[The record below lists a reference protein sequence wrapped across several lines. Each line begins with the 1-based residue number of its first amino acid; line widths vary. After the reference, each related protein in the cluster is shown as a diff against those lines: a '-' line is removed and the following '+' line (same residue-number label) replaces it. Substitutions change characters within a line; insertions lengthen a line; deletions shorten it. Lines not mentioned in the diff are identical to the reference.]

1 MPSSASA
8 ADTAAPDARRV
19 RRLVAGA
26 AIGNWVEWFDWYVY
40 AAMAL
45 YFAPVFFPKGDATAQ
60 LLNAAAVFAVGFL
73 MRPLG
78 GWLLGLYADR
88 HGRKSALTLSI
99 GMMSIGSLMIA
110 LTPGYAQIGVAAP
123 ALLVLARLV
132 QGLSVG
138 GEYGATA
145 TYISE
150 VATPARRGFFASF
163 QGVTGILGQL
173 TAMAVLVLLQQVL
186 MTRAQ
191 LEAWGWR
198 IPFVVGAGAAIVALV
213 LRRRLEE
220 TPSFLRAQE
229 ARAARPGAHGPAAA
243 SAQTPP
249 GAPPTAAAREEY
261 GWRALRH
268 YPREVAIVVGLTL
281 GGIVSFYTYT
291 TYAQKFLVNTAGL
304 SREAASA
311 VSAAT
316 LFVFVLIQPVMGALS
331 DRIGRRPLLFG
342 FSLVGSL
349 ITVPLMT
356 ALSTARD
363 PWAAAALILLALL
376 VISGYTSINGV
387 VKAELFPTRVRAVGV
402 GLPYALTVSI
412 FGGSTEYLALRLKD
426 AGHESMFY
434 WYVSG
439 CLLVSLCAVMLM
451 TDTRDRDLDA

>member
-1 MPSSASA
+1 
-8 ADTAAPDARRV
+8 
-19 RRLVAGA
+19 VAGA

-99 GMMSIGSLMIA
+99 GMMSLGSLMIA

-220 TPSFLRAQE
+220 TPSFIRAQQ
-229 ARAARPGAHGPAAA
+229 ARAARPGAPGPAAA

-342 FSLVGSL
+342 FSMVGSL
-349 ITVPLMT
+349 MTVPLMT

-363 PWAAAALILLALL
+363 PWTAAALILLALL

-451 TDTRDRDLDA
+451 RDTRDRDLDA

>member
-1 MPSSASA
+1 M
-8 ADTAAPDARRV
+8 
-19 RRLVAGA
+19 AGA
-26 AIGNWVEWFDWYVY
+26 AIGNWVEWFDWYIY

-45 YFAPVFFPKGDATAQ
+45 YFAPVFFPNGDATAQ

-88 HGRKSALTLSI
+88 RGRKSALTLSI
-99 GMMSIGSLMIA
+99 GLMSIGSLMIA

-198 IPFVVGAGAAIVALV
+198 IPFVVGAGSAIVALV

-220 TPSFLRAQE
+220 TPSFVRAQQ
-229 ARAARPGAHGPAAA
+229 AQA
-243 SAQTPP
+243 SLQTPP
-249 GAPPTAAAREEY
+249 GAPPTTAAREEY

-281 GGIVSFYTYT
+281 GGVVSFYTYT

-304 SREAASA
+304 SREAATA

-316 LFVFVLIQPVMGALS
+316 LFLFVLIQPAMGALS
-331 DRIGRRPLLFG
+331 DRIGRRPLLVG

-356 ALSTARD
+356 SLSTARD
-363 PWAAAALILLALL
+363 PWTAAALILLALL

-412 FGGSTEYLALRLKD
+412 FGGTVEYLALRLKD

>member
-1 MPSSASA
+1 M
-8 ADTAAPDARRV
+8 
-19 RRLVAGA
+19 AGA

-45 YFAPVFFPKGDATAQ
+45 YFAPVFFPQGDSTAQ

-78 GWLLGLYADR
+78 GWVLGLYADR

-99 GMMSIGSLMIA
+99 GLMSVGSLMIA
-110 LTPGYAQIGVAAP
+110 VTPGYAQIGVAAP

-150 VATPARRGFFASF
+150 VATPARRGYFASF

-173 TAMAVLVLLQQVL
+173 TAMAVLVLLQQAL
-186 MTRAQ
+186 LSREQ

-220 TPSFLRAQE
+220 TPSFIRAQHSQ
-229 ARAARPGAHGPAAA
+229 AAPRH
-243 SAQTPP
+243 Q
-249 GAPPTAAAREEY
+249 Y

-281 GGIVSFYTYT
+281 GGIVSFYTFT

-304 SREAASA
+304 SRETASA

-316 LFVFVLIQPVMGALS
+316 LFLFVLIQPAMGALS
-331 DRIGRRPLLFG
+331 DRIGRRPLLVG

-363 PWAAAALILLALL
+363 PWTAAALILLALG

-387 VKAELFPTRVRAVGV
+387 VKAELFPTSVRAIGV

-412 FGGSTEYLALRLKD
+412 FGGTTEYLALRLKD

>member
-1 MPSSASA
+1 
-8 ADTAAPDARRV
+8 
-19 RRLVAGA
+19 VAGA

-45 YFAPVFFPKGDATAQ
+45 YFAPVFFPKADPTAQ

-99 GMMSIGSLMIA
+99 GLMSIGSLMIA

-220 TPSFLRAQE
+220 TPSFLRAQQ
-229 ARAARPGAHGPAAA
+229 AQAAQPGAPGPAAA

-249 GAPPTAAAREEY
+249 GAPPTVAAREEY

-363 PWAAAALILLALL
+363 PWTAAALILLALL

-412 FGGSTEYLALRLKD
+412 FGGTTEYLALRLKD

>member
-1 MPSSASA
+1 MLTSGSSA
-8 ADTAAPDARRV
+8 DPTGPEARRV

-26 AIGNWVEWFDWYVY
+26 AIGNWVEWFDWYAY

-45 YFAPVFFPKGDATAQ
+45 YFAPVFFPRGDSTAQ
-60 LLNAAAVFAVGFL
+60 LLSAAAVFAVGFL

-99 GMMSIGSLMIA
+99 GMMSVGSLLIA
-110 LTPGYAQIGVAAP
+110 VTPGYAQIGVAAP
-123 ALLVLARLV
+123 ALLVLARLI
-132 QGLSVG
+132 QGVSVG

-150 VATPARRGFFASF
+150 VATPARRGYFASF

-173 TAMAVLVLLQQVL
+173 TAMAVLVLLQQVFL
-186 MTRAQ
+186 SRVQ

-198 IPFVVGAGAAIVALV
+198 IPFVVGSGAAIVALV

-220 TPSFLRAQE
+220 TPSFIRAQHAE
-229 ARAARPGAHGPAAA
+229 A
-243 SAQTPP
+243 
-249 GAPPTAAAREEY
+249 APRLQY

-304 SREAASA
+304 SREDATA

-316 LFVFVLIQPVMGALS
+316 LFLFVLIQPAFGALS
-331 DRIGRRPLLFG
+331 DRIGRRPLLVG
-342 FSLVGSL
+342 FSLVGGL

-356 ALSTARD
+356 ALSTTRD
-363 PWAAAALILLALL
+363 PWLAAALIMLALV

-387 VKAELFPTRVRAVGV
+387 VKAELFPTSVRAVGV

-412 FGGSTEYLALRLKD
+412 FGGTTEYLALRLKD
-426 AGHESMFY
+426 AGHESLFY
-434 WYVSG
+434 WYVSA
-439 CLLVSLCAVMLM
+439 CLLVSLCAVLLM

>member
-1 MPSSASA
+1 M
-8 ADTAAPDARRV
+8 
-19 RRLVAGA
+19 AGA

-99 GMMSIGSLMIA
+99 GLMSIGSLMIA

-173 TAMAVLVLLQQVL
+173 TAMAVLVLLQQIL

-198 IPFVVGAGAAIVALV
+198 IPFVVGAGAAVVALV

-220 TPSFLRAQE
+220 TPSFLRAQQ
-229 ARAARPGAHGPAAA
+229 ARAAQPGAPGPAAA

-249 GAPPTAAAREEY
+249 GAPPPAAAREEY

-363 PWAAAALILLALL
+363 PWTAAALILLALL

-412 FGGSTEYLALRLKD
+412 FGGTTEYLALRLKG

>member
-1 MPSSASA
+1 M
-8 ADTAAPDARRV
+8 
-19 RRLVAGA
+19 AGA

-99 GMMSIGSLMIA
+99 GMMSLGSLMIA

-220 TPSFLRAQE
+220 TPSFIRAQQ
-229 ARAARPGAHGPAAA
+229 ARAARPGAPGPAAA

-342 FSLVGSL
+342 FSMVGSL
-349 ITVPLMT
+349 MTVPLMT

-363 PWAAAALILLALL
+363 PWTAAALILLALL

-451 TDTRDRDLDA
+451 RDTRDRDLDA

>member
-1 MPSSASA
+1 M
-8 ADTAAPDARRV
+8 
-19 RRLVAGA
+19 AGA

-88 HGRKSALTLSI
+88 NGRKSALTLSI
-99 GMMSIGSLMIA
+99 GLMSIGSLMIA

-198 IPFVVGAGAAIVALV
+198 IPFVVGAGSAIVALV

-220 TPSFLRAQE
+220 TPSFIRAQHD
-229 ARAARPGAHGPAAA
+229 RAERAGASAPLAAA
-243 SAQTPP
+243 SVQTPP
-249 GAPPTAAAREEY
+249 GAPPTPAAREEY

-304 SREAASA
+304 SREAATA

-316 LFVFVLIQPVMGALS
+316 LFLFVLIQPAMGALS
-331 DRIGRRPLLFG
+331 DRIGRRPLLVG

-363 PWAAAALILLALL
+363 PWMAAALILLALL

-412 FGGSTEYLALRLKD
+412 FGGTTEYLALRLKD

>member
-1 MPSSASA
+1 
-8 ADTAAPDARRV
+8 V

-45 YFAPVFFPKGDATAQ
+45 YFAPVFFPKGDPTAQ

-88 HGRKSALTLSI
+88 RGRKSALTLSI
-99 GMMSIGSLMIA
+99 GLMSIGSLMIA

-173 TAMAVLVLLQQVL
+173 TAMAVLVLLQQAL
-186 MTRAQ
+186 LTRAQ
-191 LEAWGWR
+191 LEDWGWR

-220 TPSFLRAQE
+220 TPSFIRAQQ
-229 ARAARPGAHGPAAA
+229 ARAEQADASAPVAAA
-243 SAQTPP
+243 EPRQQ
-249 GAPPTAAAREEY
+249 Y

-304 SREAASA
+304 SREAATA

-316 LFVFVLIQPVMGALS
+316 LFLFVLIQPAMGALS
-331 DRIGRRPLLFG
+331 DRIGRRPLLVG

-363 PWAAAALILLALL
+363 PWVAAALILVALL

>member
-1 MPSSASA
+1 
-8 ADTAAPDARRV
+8 
-19 RRLVAGA
+19 
-26 AIGNWVEWFDWYVY
+26 
-40 AAMAL
+40 
-45 YFAPVFFPKGDATAQ
+45 
-60 LLNAAAVFAVGFL
+60 
-73 MRPLG
+73 
-78 GWLLGLYADR
+78 
-88 HGRKSALTLSI
+88 
-99 GMMSIGSLMIA
+99 
-110 LTPGYAQIGVAAP
+110 
-123 ALLVLARLV
+123 
-132 QGLSVG
+132 
-138 GEYGATA
+138 
-145 TYISE
+145 
-150 VATPARRGFFASF
+150 
-163 QGVTGILGQL
+163 
-173 TAMAVLVLLQQVL
+173 
-186 MTRAQ
+186 
-191 LEAWGWR
+191 
-198 IPFVVGAGAAIVALV
+198 
-213 LRRRLEE
+213 
-220 TPSFLRAQE
+220 
-229 ARAARPGAHGPAAA
+229 
-243 SAQTPP
+243 
-249 GAPPTAAAREEY
+249 
-261 GWRALRH
+261 
-268 YPREVAIVVGLTL
+268 VGLTL

-363 PWAAAALILLALL
+363 PWTAAALILLALL

-412 FGGSTEYLALRLKD
+412 FGGTTEYLALRLKG

>member
-1 MPSSASA
+1 
-8 ADTAAPDARRV
+8 V

-45 YFAPVFFPKGDATAQ
+45 YFAPVFFPKGEPTAQ

-88 HGRKSALTLSI
+88 RGRKSALTLSI
-99 GMMSIGSLMIA
+99 GLMSIGSLMIA
-110 LTPGYAQIGVAAP
+110 LTPGHAQIGVAAP

-173 TAMAVLVLLQQVL
+173 TAMAVLVLLQQAL
-186 MTRAQ
+186 LTREQ

-220 TPSFLRAQE
+220 TPSFIRAELERTAQAE
-229 ARAARPGAHGPAAA
+229 APGPAAA
-243 SAQTPP
+243 AGPP
-249 GAPPTAAAREEY
+249 QQY

-304 SREAASA
+304 SREAATA

-316 LFVFVLIQPVMGALS
+316 LFLFVLIQPAMGALS
-331 DRIGRRPLLFG
+331 DRIGRRPLLVG

-363 PWAAAALILLALL
+363 PWMAAGLILLALF

-412 FGGSTEYLALRLKD
+412 FGGTTEYLALRLKD

>member
-1 MPSSASA
+1 M
-8 ADTAAPDARRV
+8 
-19 RRLVAGA
+19 AGA

-88 HGRKSALTLSI
+88 RGRKSALTLSI
-99 GMMSIGSLMIA
+99 GLMSIGSLMIA

-132 QGLSVG
+132 QGFSVG

-198 IPFVVGAGAAIVALV
+198 IPFVVGAGSAIVALV

-220 TPSFLRAQE
+220 TPSFVRAQQ
-229 ARAARPGAHGPAAA
+229 AQASRPGAPGPAAA
-243 SAQTPP
+243 SMQTT
-249 GAPPTAAAREEY
+249 PTAAREEY

-304 SREAASA
+304 SREAATA

-316 LFVFVLIQPVMGALS
+316 LFLFVLIQPAMGALS
-331 DRIGRRPLLFG
+331 DRIGRRPLLVG

-363 PWAAAALILLALL
+363 PWTAAALILLALL

-412 FGGSTEYLALRLKD
+412 FGGTTEYLALRLKD

>member
-1 MPSSASA
+1 MSSPRPI
-8 ADTAAPDARRV
+8 ADPAGLEARRV

-45 YFAPVFFPKGDATAQ
+45 YFAPVFFPQGDSTAQ
-60 LLNAAAVFAVGFL
+60 LLNAAAVFAVGSL

-78 GWLLGLYADR
+78 GWVLGLYADR

-99 GMMSIGSLMIA
+99 GMMSVGSLMIA
-110 LTPGYAQIGVAAP
+110 VTPGHAQIGVAAP

-150 VATPARRGFFASF
+150 VATPARRGYFASF

-186 MTRAQ
+186 LSRAQ

-220 TPSFLRAQE
+220 TPSFIRAQHATA
-229 ARAARPGAHGPAAA
+229 ARAAAPAQAEAPVAA
-243 SAQTPP
+243 
-249 GAPPTAAAREEY
+249 TAAAPARPEY

-281 GGIVSFYTYT
+281 GGIVAFYTYT

-304 SREAASA
+304 SREAATA

-316 LFVFVLIQPVMGALS
+316 LFVFVLIQPAFGALS
-331 DRIGRRPLLFG
+331 DRIGRRPLLVW

-363 PWAAAALILLALL
+363 PWTAAALILLAL
-376 VISGYTSINGV
+376 VVMSGYTSINGV

-402 GLPYALTVSI
+402 GLPYAITVSI
-412 FGGSTEYLALRLKD
+412 FGGTTEYLALRLKD

-434 WYVSG
+434 WYVAG